1 MSSAP
6 RTCTNSFSSSFPAAP
21 QGRGT
26 GTFLI
31 FLCFCIAKSPSIW
44 VFPVSKTA
52 PTLVC
57 RSSFFHVVKMT
68 VPNSALPVFTAKNCP
83 GQAQGGL
90 SRDSER
96 FLRET
101 APGGHFLAAELFS
114 TDGDLSACKE
124 GFRDGRQPGAEAF
137 SRFRRIPP
145 RNSIGIRAA
154 RSHKERKLFALFIC
168 ARQRIIGAAAHQ
180 VFKLIAA
187 GLSKGIPRL
196 RDRHIPI
203 AGYRQR
209 HIAVEGT
216 DPGVCRDA
224 ALRSGPSQSSSGI

>member
-96 FLRET
+96 FLCKT
-101 APGGHFLAAELFS
+101 APRGHLPAAELFS
-114 TDGDLSACKE
+114 ADGDLSACKE
-124 GFRDGRQPGAEAF
+124 GFRDGRQSGAEAL

-154 RSHKERKLFALFIC
+154 RSHKERKVFALFIC
-168 ARQRIIGAAAHQ
+168 AR
-180 VFKLIAA
+180 
-187 GLSKGIPRL
+187 
-196 RDRHIPI
+196 
-203 AGYRQR
+203 
-209 HIAVEGT
+209 
-216 DPGVCRDA
+216 
-224 ALRSGPSQSSSGI
+224 

>member
-1 MSSAP
+1 MHAC
-6 RTCTNSFSSSFPAAP
+6 CTTKKRKCRCMKFCASFPVAP
-21 QGRGT
+21 QGRGN

-44 VFPVSKTA
+44 VFPVNKTA

-101 APGGHFLAAELFS
+101 SPRGHLPAAEYFS
-114 TDGDLSACKE
+114 TEGIFQLARKVSAIV
-124 GFRDGRQPGAEAF
+124 G
-137 SRFRRIPP
+137 SRAPKP
-145 RNSIGIRAA
+145 SAA
-154 RSHKERKLFALFIC
+154 S
-168 ARQRIIGAAAHQ
+168 
-180 VFKLIAA
+180 
-187 GLSKGIPRL
+187 
-196 RDRHIPI
+196 
-203 AGYRQR
+203 AGYR
-209 HIAVEGT
+209 HETA
-216 DPGVCRDA
+216 
-224 ALRSGPSQSSSGI
+224 

>member
-1 MSSAP
+1 MNSAP

-44 VFPVSKTA
+44 VFPVNKTA

-68 VPNSALPVFTAKNCP
+68 VPNSALPVFTAKNRP

-124 GFRDGRQPGAEAF
+124 GFRDGRQPGAEA
-137 SRFRRIPP
+137 
-145 RNSIGIRAA
+145 
-154 RSHKERKLFALFIC
+154 
-168 ARQRIIGAAAHQ
+168 
-180 VFKLIAA
+180 A

>member
-6 RTCTNSFSSSFPAAP
+6 RTCTNDSAWRFRASCPVAP

-26 GTFLI
+26 DTFLI

-44 VFPVSKTA
+44 VFPVNKTA

-68 VPNSALPVFTAKNCP
+68 EPNSALPVFTAKNCP

-96 FLRET
+96 FLRKT
-101 APGGHFLAAELFS
+101 APGGHLPAAEYFS

-124 GFRDGRQPGAEAF
+124 GFRDGRQPGAEAL

-154 RSHKERKLFALFIC
+154 RSHKERKVFALFIC
-168 ARQRIIGAAAHQ
+168 AR
-180 VFKLIAA
+180 
-187 GLSKGIPRL
+187 
-196 RDRHIPI
+196 
-203 AGYRQR
+203 
-209 HIAVEGT
+209 
-216 DPGVCRDA
+216 
-224 ALRSGPSQSSSGI
+224 

>member
-1 MSSAP
+1 MSGCPAGARNWHISYFSMLLHSKKPVYLGFSGKQNCSDTCVPEQFFP
-6 RTCTNSFSSSFPAAP
+6 RCQNGRAKPPHCLFS
-21 QGRGT
+21 QQ
-26 GTFLI
+26 
-31 FLCFCIAKSPSIW
+31 
-44 VFPVSKTA
+44 KTA
-52 PTLVC
+52 PG
-57 RSSFFHVVKMT
+57 S
-68 VPNSALPVFTAKNCP
+68 
-83 GQAQGGL
+83 QIQGGL

-124 GFRDGRQPGAEAF
+124 GFRDGGQPGAEAL

-154 RSHKERKLFALFIC
+154 ARSHKERKVFALFIC

-180 VFKLIAA
+180 ILKLIAA

>member
-1 MSSAP
+1 MYRLILHKTSYMNSAP

-44 VFPVSKTA
+44 VFPVNKTA

-68 VPNSALPVFTAKNCP
+68 VPNSALPVFTAKNRP

-96 FLRET
+96 FLRKT
-101 APGGHFLAAELFS
+101 APRGHLPAAEYFS
-114 TDGDLSACKE
+114 TEGIFQLARKVSAMV
-124 GFRDGRQPGAEAF
+124 G
-137 SRFRRIPP
+137 SRAPKP
-145 RNSIGIRAA
+145 SAA
-154 RSHKERKLFALFIC
+154 S
-168 ARQRIIGAAAHQ
+168 
-180 VFKLIAA
+180 
-187 GLSKGIPRL
+187 
-196 RDRHIPI
+196 
-203 AGYRQR
+203 AGYR
-209 HIAVEGT
+209 HETA
-216 DPGVCRDA
+216 
-224 ALRSGPSQSSSGI
+224 

>member
-1 MSSAP
+1 MNSAP
-6 RTCTNSFSSSFPAAP
+6 RTCTNDSAWRFRASCPVAP

-31 FLCFCIAKSPSIW
+31 LLCFCIAKSPSIW
-44 VFPVSKTA
+44 VFPVNKTA

-68 VPNSALPVFTAKNCP
+68 VPNSALPVFTAKNRP

-114 TDGDLSACKE
+114 TEGIFQLARKVSAIV
-124 GFRDGRQPGAEAF
+124 G
-137 SRFRRIPP
+137 SRAPKP
-145 RNSIGIRAA
+145 SAA
-154 RSHKERKLFALFIC
+154 S
-168 ARQRIIGAAAHQ
+168 
-180 VFKLIAA
+180 
-187 GLSKGIPRL
+187 
-196 RDRHIPI
+196 
-203 AGYRQR
+203 AGYR
-209 HIAVEGT
+209 HETA
-216 DPGVCRDA
+216 
-224 ALRSGPSQSSSGI
+224 